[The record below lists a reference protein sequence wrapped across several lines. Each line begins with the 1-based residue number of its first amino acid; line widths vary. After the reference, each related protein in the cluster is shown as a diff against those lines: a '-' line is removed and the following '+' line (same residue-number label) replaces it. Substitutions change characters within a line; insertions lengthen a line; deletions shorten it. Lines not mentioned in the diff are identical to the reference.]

1 MVRSVGGP
9 GRHAPRGPR
18 AAATV
23 GGYASAVNT
32 QELMDQACP
41 LIRDHGWAYFF
52 VPETEAKG
60 KELGLDVFQFYA
72 LGRGGVLGNVEASV
86 VASAFGYFNPSMIQQ
101 LWDSGRKLIEPRDAA
116 RAYFGCAAEL
126 GRLRFAG
133 LGGLEGFCAAAGE
146 VNDAADPTGLPLYA
160 GFRAEPLVDDS
171 AGRAMQLLSVLR
183 EFRGSAHLLAV
194 RAEGLD
200 ARTAHLIKR
209 PNDAELFG
217 WSADDLLEITPE
229 DREALDRA
237 EVLTDSIVRAAYA
250 ALDDAGAEALLA
262 GLHQIVAALNP

>member
-1 MVRSVGGP
+1 M
-9 GRHAPRGPR
+9 
-18 AAATV
+18 
-23 GGYASAVNT
+23 NT

-60 KELGLDVFQFYA
+60 KELGLDVFQFYV
-72 LGRGGVLGNVEASV
+72 LGRGGVLGNVESSV

-171 AGRAMQLLSVLR
+171 AGRAMQLLSDLR

-262 GLHQIVAALNP
+262 GLHQIVAAFNP

>member
-1 MVRSVGGP
+1 M
-9 GRHAPRGPR
+9 
-18 AAATV
+18 T
-23 GGYASAVNT
+23 T
-32 QELMDQACP
+32 DELMDQACP

-60 KELGLDVFQFYA
+60 KELGLDVFQFYV

-116 RAYFGCAAEL
+116 RAYFECAAEL

-133 LGGLEGFCAAAGE
+133 LGGLEGFCAAAGA

-160 GFRAEPLVDDS
+160 GFRAEPLVDDA

-194 RAEGLD
+194 RAEGID
-200 ARTAHLIKR
+200 SRTAHLIKR

-237 EVLTDSIVRAAYA
+237 EVLTDSIVRSAYA
-250 ALDDAGAEALLA
+250 VLGDAGAEALLA
-262 GLHQIVAALNP
+262 GLDEIVAALNP

>member
-1 MVRSVGGP
+1 M
-9 GRHAPRGPR
+9 
-18 AAATV
+18 
-23 GGYASAVNT
+23 NT

-60 KELGLDVFQFYA
+60 KELGLDVFQFYV

-171 AGRAMQLLSVLR
+171 AGRAMQLLSDLR
-183 EFRGSAHLLAV
+183 EFRGRAHLLAV
-194 RAEGLD
+194 RAEGID
-200 ARTAHLIKR
+200 AKTAHLINR
-209 PNDAELFG
+209 PNDAAMFG
-217 WSADDLLEITPE
+217 WSDDDVPDSTLA
-229 DREALDRA
+229 DREALARA
-237 EVLTDSIVRAAYA
+237 EVLTDRIVRPAYTV
-250 ALDDAGAEALLA
+250 LDEAGATALMT
-262 GLHQIVAALNP
+262 GLHQMTAALNP

>member
-1 MVRSVGGP
+1 
-9 GRHAPRGPR
+9 
-18 AAATV
+18 
-23 GGYASAVNT
+23 
-32 QELMDQACP
+32 
-41 LIRDHGWAYFF
+41 
-52 VPETEAKG
+52 
-60 KELGLDVFQFYA
+60 
-72 LGRGGVLGNVEASV
+72 
-86 VASAFGYFNPSMIQQ
+86 
-101 LWDSGRKLIEPRDAA
+101 
-116 RAYFGCAAEL
+116 
-126 GRLRFAG
+126 
-133 LGGLEGFCAAAGE
+133 
-146 VNDAADPTGLPLYA
+146 
-160 GFRAEPLVDDS
+160 
-171 AGRAMQLLSVLR
+171 MQLLSVLR

-200 ARTAHLIKR
+200 ARAAHLIKR

>member
-1 MVRSVGGP
+1 M
-9 GRHAPRGPR
+9 
-18 AAATV
+18 
-23 GGYASAVNT
+23 NT
-32 QELMDQACP
+32 QELIDQACP
-41 LIRDHGWAYFF
+41 LIRDLGWAYFF

-60 KELGLDVFQFYA
+60 KELGLDIVQFYV
-72 LGRGGVLGNVEASV
+72 LGRGGVLGDVEASV
-86 VASAFGYFNPSMIQQ
+86 VSSAFGYFNPSMIQQ
-101 LWDSGRKLIEPRDAA
+101 MWDSASKVVEPRDAG
-116 RAYFGCAAEL
+116 RAYFECAAEL
-126 GRLRFAG
+126 GRRRFAG
-133 LGGLEGFCAAAGE
+133 LDGVEGFADAAGA
-146 VNDAADPTGLPLYA
+146 VNEAADPTGLPLYA
-160 GFRAEPLVDDS
+160 GFRAEPLVDD
-171 AGRAMQLLSVLR
+171 APGRAMQLLSVLR

-194 RAEGLD
+194 RAEGID